1 MSAAVDPVLP
11 EPPRFGRERMAD
23 GVTDYLRELI
33 VSGSLKAGDRLRV
46 EHLAARFD
54 LSVTPIRESLIELYN
69 DGFVTREARRGYM
82 VAKLTR
88 QGFLDQVLVLAMV
101 TGELAARAAEKVA
114 PDAVAELE
122 ELQTR
127 LDEVAGDRDT
137 AEDLNY
143 RIHRTINLL
152 ADSPVLA
159 RQAERSSHYIPRFT
173 WQTLA
178 NRPATC
184 TYDHRAVIAALGG
197 HDPEAARQAMV
208 EHLKESGVRLADQVA
223 QAGIWD

>member
-1 MSAAVDPVLP
+1 MSATIDAVMP
-11 EPPRFGRERMAD
+11 EPPRFGRERMAE

-54 LSVTPIRESLIELYN
+54 LSVTPIRESLIELYH

-88 QGFLDQVLVLAMV
+88 EGFTDQVLILAMV
-101 TGELAARAAEKVA
+101 TGELAARAAEKA
-114 PDAVAELE
+114 DEAAVAELE
-122 ELQTR
+122 DLQR
-127 LDEVAGDRDT
+127 QLEAASDRDS
-137 AEDLNY
+137 AEGLNH

-178 NRPATC
+178 NRPASC
-184 TYDHRAVIAALGG
+184 TYDHRAVIAAIGG
-197 HDPEAARQAMV
+197 REPEAARVAMV
-208 EHLKESGVRLADQVA
+208 EHLKKSGVRLADELA